1 MIILELRF
9 VSRPER
15 LKRMRE
21 AMAEVLRG
29 QGCSDKD
36 TQLLVLAVNEACMN
50 IIQHGYQGDPEG
62 EIILEILNNHGE
74 LEFRLRDYAE
84 VVEPDM
90 LKSRPHDELKPGGL
104 GMHFIRQ
111 IMDEFTFEI
120 PEPGVGNLLI
130 MKKRLKPE
138 SGVSANAN

>member
-9 VSRPER
+9 VSRPGR

-21 AMAEVLRG
+21 AMAEVLGG
-29 QGCSDKD
+29 QGCGDKD
-36 TQLLVLAVNEACMN
+36 TRLLVLAVNEACMN
-50 IIQHGYQGDPEG
+50 IIQHGYHGDPEG
-62 EIILEILNNHGE
+62 EIILEILNNNGE

-84 VVEPDM
+84 VIEPDT
-90 LKSRPHDELKPGGL
+90 LKPRPHGELKPGGL
-104 GMHFIRQ
+104 GMYFIRQ
-111 IMDEFTFEI
+111 IMDEFTFEV

-138 SGVSANAN
+138 SGVSVNAN